1 MPNPSY
7 SASDTSPT
15 EEWAQ
20 DAGAAHPKGN
30 KAARVILILFILL
43 LLFAVPALLSIR
55 QYTVVGESMEPTLRP
70 GDHIYYTGF
79 SKARFNDLVIF
90 DAGAVYGRVVKRVVG
105 LPGDTISISSDGRLI
120 RNHVL
125 MEEPY
130 LQLDALGNSGM
141 AEITVA
147 AGELF
152 VLGDNRAESIDSRDV
167 RIGPIKQDA
176 VLGVVSNF
184 VRAIGGSL
192 YSDLQRGSQ
201 YAS

>member
-7 SASDTSPT
+7 SAWDAPT
-15 EEWAQ
+15 EELTEEQ
-20 DAGAAHPKGN
+20 GGSHPKRG
-30 KAARVILILFILL
+30 KPARLILS
-43 LLFAVPALLSIR
+43 LFALVLLGTVLALLSVR
-55 QYTVVGESMEPTLRP
+55 QYTVVGGSMEPTLWP
-70 GDHIYYTGF
+70 GDRVYYTGF
-79 SKARFNDLVIF
+79 SKIRFNDLVIF

-141 AEITVA
+141 AELTVA

-152 VLGDNRAESIDSRDV
+152 VLGDNRAESIDSRDI
-167 RIGPIKQDA
+167 RIGPIKREA
-176 VLGVVSNF
+176 VLGVVTNF
-184 VRAIGGSL
+184 VRAMGG
-192 YSDLQRGSQ
+192 
-201 YAS
+201 

>member
-20 DAGAAHPKGN
+20 DAGAAHSKGN

-43 LLFAVPALLSIR
+43 LLFAVPTLLSIR
-55 QYTVVGESMEPTLRP
+55 QYTVVGKSMEPTLWP
-70 GDHIYYTGF
+70 GDRVYYTGF
-79 SKARFNDLVIF
+79 SKIRFNDLVIF

-105 LPGDTISISSDGRLI
+105 LPGDTISISVDGHLI
-120 RNHVL
+120 RNNVL
-125 MEEPY
+125 TEEPY
-130 LQLDALGNSGM
+130 IQLDPLGNSGM

-152 VLGDNRAESIDSRDV
+152 VLGDNRVESIDSRDI
-167 RIGPIKQDA
+167 RIGPIKQEA
-176 VLGVVSNF
+176 VLGVVTNF
-184 VRAIGGSL
+184 VRAIGG
-192 YSDLQRGSQ
+192 
-201 YAS
+201 